1 MEDEEQNKKF
11 QQYLEKDP
19 HIWNMILNMK
29 PSFDGVAFE
38 FIKRAT
44 TQGVSIEDLSSW
56 FASFFQVGFIYGR
69 YQEVIPENLLVE
81 HIEDGE
87 EEEVDRLLS
96 NFFKNVG
103 GLN

>member
-1 MEDEEQNKKF
+1 MENEEQSKMF
-11 QQYLEKDP
+11 QQRLEEDP

-29 PSFDGVAFE
+29 PSFDDVAFVFLKKAVE
-38 FIKRAT
+38 E
-44 TQGVSIEDLSSW
+44 GVSVEDLSSW

-69 YQEVIPENLLVE
+69 YQEVVPENILVE
-81 HIEDGE
+81 HVEDE
-87 EEEVDRLLS
+87 EKVDRLLS